1 MLACMSGAPGQDEIC
16 ICFRVSRDKVIRY
29 IRRERPRV
37 VSLVSQ
43 CLSAGTGCGWC
54 IPFLEQLHEDIMA
67 GREPGPPMTRDE
79 YLARRAEYRARLASG
94 DPNPRG

>member
-1 MLACMSGAPGQDEIC
+1 MESRPHPVQNEIC

-37 VSLVSQ
+37 VSLVSE

-54 IPFLEQLHEDIMA
+54 IPFLEQLHEDVMA
-67 GREPGPPMTRDE
+67 GRDPGPPMSGAE
-79 YLARRAEYRARLASG
+79 YMQRRAAYRAKLAEG
-94 DPNPRG
+94 DPEPRD